1 MPTVLCIEDQPAVV
15 EHARHFLE
23 QVTPR
28 LRCVTAGS
36 GREGLALARAHTPE
50 VVLLDLA
57 LPDGDGL
64 ELIEPLRN
72 AARAPAIVVYTGNRE
87 DATLRRLEGL
97 GIAGLL
103 WKGGVAGADLV
114 RAVEGILAG
123 ETYLS
128 PKLEDF
134 FDAARL
140 RAPQPVARPAA
151 VRERIVVVK
160 AERLRAETIA
170 RAAREACPDADV
182 TVCHTAAVAAASLR
196 AEPAALGLFGLTL
209 PDQDGLDLLAV
220 AECERWC
227 RRVMIVTGRRDERT
241 LHGLRRAQIDGCFDI
256 ATEPPEGLVGAIRKV
271 VAGGAFFSAGVLI
284 AEKFPAGA
292 PPTLGQLL
300 TETELLVF
308 AVIGDGSDDR
318 QAAARLVLSET
329 TVHNHRQHLM
339 RKLSVQTRTE
349 LMREAIRRGVVR
361 YTDTGGVLTPGL
373 EQPLAVRA
381 ARLRNAFGADGRGEG
396 EGES

>member
-1 MPTVLCIEDQPAVV
+1 MPTVLCIEDHPAVL
-15 EHARHFLE
+15 EHALYFLE
-23 QVTPR
+23 RVTPR

-72 AARAPAIVVYTGNRE
+72 TPRAPAIMVYTGNRE

-103 WKGGVAGADLV
+103 WKGGVVGADLV
-114 RAVEGILAG
+114 QAVEGILAG

-140 RAPQPVARPAA
+140 RALQPVARPAP

-182 TVCHTAAVAAASLR
+182 TLCHTAAEAAASLR
-196 AEPAALGLFGLTL
+196 AAPAALGLFGLNL
-209 PDQDGLDLLAV
+209 PDRDGLDLLDCALRERWLRRIIVVTARQDSWVRHRLKQLHVDGIFDSGAEV
-220 AECERWC
+220 AEA
-227 RRVMIVTGRRDERT
+227 
-241 LHGLRRAQIDGCFDI
+241 LA
-256 ATEPPEGLVGAIRKV
+256 GAIRRV
-271 VAGGAFFSAGVLI
+271 GGGERYLSASWQKPTADERSVPFYRLLTQTEHLIFALIATGMDDAGVCARFGIGL
-284 AEKFPAGA
+284 
-292 PPTLGQLL
+292 PTLHTHRHNIKDKLDL
-300 TETELLVF
+300 KRTADFTAE
-308 AVIGDGSDDR
+308 AVR
-318 QAAARLVLSET
+318 C
-329 TVHNHRQHLM
+329 
-339 RKLSVQTRTE
+339 
-349 LMREAIRRGVVR
+349 GVVR
-361 YTDTGGVLTPGL
+361 FTAEGLALMPGL
-373 EQPLAVRA
+373 DEALA
-381 ARLRNAFGADGRGEG
+381 ARMARSRDPFGGR
-396 EGES
+396 

>member
-1 MPTVLCIEDQPAVV
+1 MPTVLCIEAQPAVA

-72 AARAPAIVVYTGNRE
+72 TLRAPAIMAYTGNRE

-103 WKGGVAGADLV
+103 WKGGVVGADLV
-114 RAVEGILAG
+114 LAVEGILAG
-123 ETYLS
+123 QTYLS

-140 RAPQPVARPAA
+140 CALQPVARPGP

-182 TVCHTAAVAAASLR
+182 TVCHTAAAAAASLR
-196 AEPAALGLFGLTL
+196 AAPAALGLFGLAL
-209 PDQDGLDLLAV
+209 PDQDGLDLLAM
-220 AECERWC
+220 ADCERWC

-241 LHGLRRAQIDGCFDI
+241 LQVLRRARIDAWFDI
-256 ATEPPEGLVGAIRKV
+256 AAEPSGELVAAIRKV
-271 VAGGAFFSAGVLI
+271 VAGGFFFSAGVLVD
-284 AEKFPAGA
+284 EKNPVVS

-300 TETELLVF
+300 TETELLIF
-308 AVIGDGSDDR
+308 AVIGDGSDDG
-318 QAAARLVLSET
+318 QAAARLGLSET
-329 TVHNHRQHLM
+329 TVHNHRQNIM
-339 RKLSVQTRTE
+339 RKLGVRTRTE

-361 YTDTGGVLTPGL
+361 FTTTGIALTPGM
-373 EQPLAVRA
+373 ERALADRVARSRDPFGA
-381 ARLRNAFGADGRGEG
+381 ARRGL
-396 EGES
+396 